1 MLELSK
7 AFVTGYPI
15 KHSRSPQIHRHWLK
29 THQINGSY
37 DPIEVAPENFKN
49 FIENLRGSGFKG
61 GNVTIPHKEMAH
73 DFVDQLDDI
82 ASEIG
87 AANTLWFEGDVLWG
101 SNSDSYGFARNLD
114 DFVEDWAGECAL
126 VIGAGGASRAIIHAL
141 KQHGF
146 KKIILSN
153 RTRSR
158 AENLMV
164 HFNNDVDVID
174 WHDMNSFVPKADLI
188 VNTTSLGLENHQ
200 EDGGFMPLDFNL
212 ARKDVIINDIVYT
225 PLNTPFLKAA
235 VEKGLKTV
243 DGIGML
249 LHQAVPGFERW
260 FGVRPKVTQELRA
273 IILQSMGEKDRE

>member
-1 MLELSK
+1 MRELSK

-29 THQINGSY
+29 SHEIEGSY
-37 DPIEVAPENFKN
+37 DPFEVAPDNFKD
-49 FIENLRGSGFKG
+49 FIKNLRQSGFSG

-73 DFVDQLDDI
+73 DLVDRRDDL
-82 ASEIG
+82 ANEIG

-101 SNSDSYGFARNLD
+101 SNSDSYGFAKNLD
-114 DFVEDWAGECAL
+114 DFVDDWAGNCAL

-141 KQHGF
+141 RERGF
-146 KKIILSN
+146 KKIMLSN
-153 RTRSR
+153 RTKSR

-164 HFNNDVDVID
+164 HFNNDVDVIE
-174 WHDMNSFVPKADLI
+174 WQDMNDHVQAADLI

-200 EDGGFMPLDFNL
+200 QDANFMPIDFKQ
-212 ARKDVIINDIVYT
+212 ARRDVIINDIVYT

-235 VEKGLKTV
+235 AQEGLKTV

-249 LHQAVPGFERW
+249 LHQAIPGFERW
-260 FGVRPKVTQELRA
+260 FGVKPSVTPELRA
-273 IILQSMGEKDRE
+273 SILQSMGEKDR

>member
-1 MLELSK
+1 MRELSK

-29 THQINGSY
+29 SHEIEGSY
-37 DPIEVAPENFKN
+37 DPIEVAPDNFKD
-49 FIENLRGSGFKG
+49 FIKNLRQSGFSG

-73 DFVDQLDDI
+73 DLVDRRDDL
-82 ASEIG
+82 ANEIG

-101 SNSDSYGFARNLD
+101 SNSDSYGFAKNLD
-114 DFVEDWAGECAL
+114 DFVDDWAGDCAL

-141 KQHGF
+141 RERGF
-146 KKIILSN
+146 KKIMLSN
-153 RTRSR
+153 RTKSR

-164 HFNNDVDVID
+164 HFNNDVDVIE
-174 WHDMNSFVPKADLI
+174 WQDMNDHVQAADLI

-200 EDGGFMPLDFNL
+200 QDANFMPIDFKQ
-212 ARKDVIINDIVYT
+212 ARRDVIINDIVYT

-235 VEKGLKTV
+235 AQEGLKTV

-249 LHQAVPGFERW
+249 LHQAIPGFERW
-260 FGVRPKVTQELRA
+260 FGVKPSVTPELRSS
-273 IILQSMGEKDRE
+273 ILQSMGEKDR